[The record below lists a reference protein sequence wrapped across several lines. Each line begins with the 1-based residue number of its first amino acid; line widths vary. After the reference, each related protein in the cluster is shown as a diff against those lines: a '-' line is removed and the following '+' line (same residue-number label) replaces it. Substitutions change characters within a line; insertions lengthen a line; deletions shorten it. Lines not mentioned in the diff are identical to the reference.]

1 MIKNQNLNKWDKGKT
16 EPNIINFSR
25 NWNKKL
31 YNTFFTTIRKAS
43 TQAYYSQRIQEVF
56 DVHLNK
62 ELKCR
67 ARLLSA
73 ELMKLEDI
81 TPELLV
87 LDTGTTD
94 WKELFKRFHV
104 VDNCTLLLFV
114 RIE

>member
-1 MIKNQNLNKWDKGKT
+1 MTKQQGLEKYKSGNVK
-16 EPNIINFSR
+16 PNIVNFSS

-31 YNTFFTTIRKAS
+31 HNTFFTTIRKAS
-43 TQAYYSQRIQEVF
+43 THAYYSQRIQEVF

-73 ELMKLEDI
+73 ELMRLEDI